1 MRKLQFILNEIINDL
16 GFRKGTL
23 YQWFSTILLA
33 TFVFELRMIL
43 HYVGQWVYLKV
54 VNAPV
59 ISIEWTWY
67 EIKMDYAFWKMD
79 Q

>member
-1 MRKLQFILNEIINDL
+1 
-16 GFRKGTL
+16 
-23 YQWFSTILLA
+23 
-33 TFVFELRMIL
+33 MIL

-59 ISIEWTWY
+59 ISIEWDWY